1 MTIPKDTTFII
12 SGGAGRVICAIPA
25 LEKYARLNPNDDFN
39 VIVHGWESLLWSHPI
54 LQDRTVGVG
63 QKGTFNN
70 IIRKTRTVSPEPYQ
84 VHGFYNQKLHL
95 TEAFDE
101 IINSTDDHSDLNYN
115 CLHLSR
121 VEIEGAKALLEKY
134 KAEKKSRRSVV
145 FQPYGSGV
153 DIINHQ
159 VIDRSNR
166 SLLQDHSTQ
175 LIQEMSRSAVVLNA
189 SHPKFRDKKDT
200 LSVSFDDPNAD
211 YLRRLMGLIYHCD
224 LFVGVD
230 SLGQHIAR
238 AFDKPSVV
246 LMGGTCDENYAYPNH
261 STVIRKSDQ
270 TPVYSP
276 WRLSDVDVEFCD
288 RANDG
293 IMEFTDT
300 EFREITD
307 TVMSVLNNGKT
318 ESSTTTVNNDQPT
331 KSGLNYD

>member
-1 MTIPKDTTFII
+1 
-12 SGGAGRVICAIPA
+12 
-25 LEKYARLNPNDDFN
+25 

-54 LQDRTVGVG
+54 LQDRTIGVG

-84 VHGFYNQKLHL
+84 VHGFYNQELHL

-101 IINSTDDHSDLNYN
+101 IINSTDDHSDLNHN
-115 CLHLSR
+115 CLYLSR

-134 KAEKKSRRSVV
+134 KSEKKSRRSVV

-166 SLLQDHSTQ
+166 SLMQDHSTR
-175 LIQEMSRSAVVLNA
+175 LIQEMSKSAVVLNA

-238 AFDKPSVV
+238 AFDKPSIV

-261 STVIRKSDQ
+261 STVIRKSDR

-307 TVMSVLNNGKT
+307 TVMGTLNNGKK
-318 ESSTTTVNNDQPT
+318 ESSTVTTNNDQPT
-331 KSGLNYD
+331 KRGLNYD

>member
-1 MTIPKDTTFII
+1 MTTRNKDTTFII

-25 LEKYARLNPNDDFN
+25 LEKYHRLNPNDDFN

-54 LQDRTVGVG
+54 LQHRTIGVA
-63 QKGTFNN
+63 QKGTFDNV
-70 IIRKTRTVSPEPYQ
+70 IRSTRVVSPEPYQ

-95 TEAFDE
+95 AEAFDE
-101 IINSTDDHSDLNYN
+101 IINQTDDHSDLNYN

-134 KAEKKSRRSVV
+134 KSEKKSRRSVA

-153 DIINHQ
+153 DMINHQ
-159 VIDRSNR
+159 PIDRSNR
-166 SLLQDHSTQ
+166 SLLQEHSTR
-175 LIQEMSRSAVVLNA
+175 LIQEMSKSAVVLNA

-200 LSVSFDDPNAD
+200 LSVSFDDPQAD

-230 SLGQHIAR
+230 SLGHHIAR
-238 AFDKPSVV
+238 AFDKPSIVF
-246 LMGGTCDENYAYPNH
+246 MGGTCDENYAYPNH
-261 STVIRKSDQ
+261 STIVRKENR

-276 WRLSDVDVEFCD
+276 WRLSDIDVEFSD

-293 IMEFTDT
+293 IMEFTDD
-300 EFREITD
+300 EFSDI
-307 TVMSVLNNGKT
+307 LNLVN
-318 ESSTTTVNNDQPT
+318 TTIGGSNPSQNNAPATQ
-331 KSGLNYD
+331 SASAGLSYE

>member
-1 MTIPKDTTFII
+1 MNTPKDTTFII

-39 VIVHGWESLLWSHPI
+39 VIVHGWESLVWSHPI
-54 LQDRTVGVG
+54 LQDRTIGVG

-70 IIRKTRTVSPEPYQ
+70 VIRKTRTVNPEPYQ
-84 VHGFYNQKLHL
+84 LHGFYNQELHL

-121 VEIEGAKALLEKY
+121 VEIEHAKSLLEKY

-153 DIINHQ
+153 DIVNHQ

-166 SLLQDHSTQ
+166 SLLQEHSTR
-175 LIQEMSRSAVVLNA
+175 LIQEMSKSAVVLNA
-189 SHPKFRDKKDT
+189 SYSRFRDKKDT
-200 LSVSFDDPNAD
+200 FSVSFDDPNAD

-224 LFVGVD
+224 LFVGVC

-238 AFDKPSVV
+238 AFNKPSIV
-246 LMGGTCDENYAYPNH
+246 LMGGTCTENYAYLNH
-261 STVIRKSDQ
+261 STIIRKSDR

-276 WRLSDVDVEFCD
+276 WRLSDIDIEFCD

-300 EFREITD
+300 EFQNITD
-307 TVMSVLNNGKT
+307 VIMSALNGSKIK
-318 ESSTTTVNNDQPT
+318 SRGASANNDELT

>member
-1 MTIPKDTTFII
+1 MMNTTFII

-25 LEKYARLNPNDDFN
+25 LEKYSRLNPNDDFN

-54 LQDRTVGVG
+54 LQDRTIGVR

-70 IIRKTRTVSPEPYQ
+70 IIRNTRTVSPEPYQ
-84 VHGFYNQKLHL
+84 VHGFYNQELHL

-166 SLLQDHSTQ
+166 SLTQDHSTR
-175 LIQEMSRSAVVLNA
+175 LIQEMSKSAVVLNA

-238 AFDKPSVV
+238 AFDKPSIV

-261 STVIRKSDQ
+261 STIIRKSDR

-276 WRLSDVDVEFCD
+276 WRLSDVDIEFCD

-300 EFREITD
+300 EFREISD
-307 TVMSVLNNGKT
+307 TVMGALNNVKT
-318 ESSTTTVNNDQPT
+318 GSSTLSTDNNNNQPT